1 MDMSMPDTHATT
13 SLCLR
18 HDGDGF
24 ELSIS
29 GDDHRVYVLSEQQTE
44 LLAFQAV
51 QQLLRKMT
59 LMPRH

>member
-1 MDMSMPDTHATT
+1 MSDTHATT

-18 HDGDGF
+18 HDGECF

-29 GDDHRVYVLSEQQTE
+29 GDDHRIYMLSEQQTE

-51 QQLLRKMT
+51 QQLLRKMA
-59 LMPRH
+59 LAPRH